1 MIVWSCA
8 PASDTLPFVTDLPR
22 NFSRRTM
29 LAATGALAFIGIP
42 RLTTRTAA
50 QSSDALQDWLA
61 ANAKA
66 IRTLDPGAQDFG
78 DLEPL
83 AAAIGTA
90 RVVQLGEPSHNAGTC
105 FAAKVRLI
113 TFLHQRL
120 GFDVVVWESGIY
132 DVELVEAGLHA
143 GMDPAAAAQ
152 RGILRNWSGSE
163 ECRPLFAYAQG
174 SHLTARP
181 LAMAGFDS
189 TLTSPFANLAA
200 ELRKYAA
207 ALGPESLRREAIPAT
222 EELIQAFTALT
233 AYVEGLDAINA
244 ELTTAT
250 AIARRD
256 ALARWERETG
266 APLRPHGAMLER
278 FKAAHSNVAALL
290 RAHQGEFARIGGHR
304 RSGFMDRVVDS
315 LSARAVNLYERLGT
329 DVTPSTDGGLAEQNR
344 RDAQNAENLRWI
356 IEQGYPDRKVIV
368 WAHNAHVMNA
378 YYEAPRWKT
387 IRLDPATNTMKPHG
401 VFLADWLGR
410 DLYTIGFSAYE
421 GEDGWKGL
429 GASRIP
435 AAREGSVEGRLK
447 RLGHPYAFL
456 DLRAARGAGHPLSGT
471 QVIRVP
477 KYDEVEIPDVARPYD
492 GLFFI
497 ARMERATLIP
507 S

>member
-1 MIVWSCA
+1 
-8 PASDTLPFVTDLPR
+8 
-22 NFSRRTM
+22 M
-29 LAATGALAFIGIP
+29 LGATAALAFGGAP
-42 RLTTRTAA
+42 RLTSPAAA
-50 QSSDALQDWLA
+50 QSPDALQAWLA
-61 ANAKA
+61 AHAKA
-66 IRTLDPGAQDFG
+66 IRTVDPQGQDFS

-83 AAAIGTA
+83 AAAVGTA

-113 TFLHQRL
+113 KFLHQRL

-132 DVELVEAGLHA
+132 DVDLVEAGLRA
-143 GMDPAAAAQ
+143 GMEPAAAAQ

-163 ECRPLFAYAQG
+163 ECRPLFAYAQE
-174 SHLTARP
+174 SHRTARP

-189 TLTSPFANLAA
+189 TLTSPFENLAA
-200 ELRKYAA
+200 ELRKYATA
-207 ALGPESLRREAIPAT
+207 PARENLRRDASLAT
-222 EELIQAFTALT
+222 EQLIEAFSALT

-250 AIARRD
+250 ASARRD

-266 APLRPHGAMLER
+266 APLRPNRAMLEP
-278 FKAAHSNVAALL
+278 FKAAHARVAELL
-290 RAHQGEFARIGGHR
+290 RANEGELARIGGTR
-304 RSGFMDRVVDS
+304 RSSFMRLVIDS
-315 LSARAVNLYERLGT
+315 LDARAINLYERFGT
-329 DVTPSTDGGLAEQNR
+329 DPIPSTDGGLAEQNR

-356 IEQGYPDRKVIV
+356 IERGYPGRKVIV

-378 YYEAPRWKT
+378 YYEAPAWKT
-387 IRLDPATNTMKPHG
+387 LRLDPAANTMKPHG
-401 VFLADWLGR
+401 VFLADRFGR
-410 DLYTIGFSAYE
+410 DLYTIGFTTYE

-429 GASRIP
+429 GASPIP
-435 AAREGSVEGRLK
+435 PAREGSVEGRLK

-456 DLRAARGAGHPLSGT
+456 DLRAARNASHPLRGT

-477 KYDEVEIPDVARPYD
+477 KYDEVEIPDATRPYD